1 MNDMLWA
8 EEVIEKII
16 LLLIYYFPW
25 FNKINFSIFD
35 NEMYQRNNCIKSD
48 IWTDVI
54 LLVSISLFCD
64 QGSKCESLEER
75 RKIM

>member
-1 MNDMLWA
+1 
-8 EEVIEKII
+8 
-16 LLLIYYFPW
+16 
-25 FNKINFSIFD
+25 
-35 NEMYQRNNCIKSD
+35 MYQRDNCIKSD